1 MEVATGQPPPP
12 GCELHR
18 RLVVAVLVGLSLVG
32 AEAAFVFMTNS
43 DATKLAIS
51 TTELDWECR

>member
-12 GCELHR
+12 VCELHR

-32 AEAAFVFMTNS
+32 AEAAFVFMN
-43 DATKLAIS
+43 KLGCHE
-51 TTELDWECR
+51 TRYLNN